1 MEGTIA
7 EDQESTIRQKLEILF
22 APTGRT
28 SLCPVRDILD
38 RVGDKW
44 SILAILFLG
53 RHGTLRFNE
62 LKRNI
67 DGVSQRMLTVTLRSL
82 ERDGLLTRR
91 VYPKCR
97 PGGVRTDGPG
107 PQPAGAGT
115 GTGRLGQRTDG
126 SHCGGPFPLRRAKRL
141 SQRRRQYQPTKLPQI
156 TTLNRMGSRM
166 PGAENPLKK
175 GLPVKGATTSQSHS
189 VGTKPKAAPLATV
202 GRFTNAA

>member
-91 VYPKCR
+91 VYPEVPPR
-97 PGGVRTDGPG
+97 VEYGLTPLGRSLLEQVLGLAGWANGQMEAIVAARSRYDG
-107 PQPAGAGT
+107 Q
-115 GTGRLGQRTDG
+115 
-126 SHCGGPFPLRRAKRL
+126 
-141 SQRRRQYQPTKLPQI
+141 
-156 TTLNRMGSRM
+156 
-166 PGAENPLKK
+166 
-175 GLPVKGATTSQSHS
+175 
-189 VGTKPKAAPLATV
+189 
-202 GRFTNAA
+202 NA

>member
-7 EDQESTIRQKLEILF
+7 EDQERTIRQKLEILF

-28 SLCPVRDILD
+28 PLCPVRDILD

-91 VYPKCR
+91 VYPEVPPR
-97 PGGVRTDGPG
+97 VEYELTALGRSLLEQVLGLAGWANGQMEAIVAARSRYDG
-107 PQPAGAGT
+107 Q
-115 GTGRLGQRTDG
+115 
-126 SHCGGPFPLRRAKRL
+126 
-141 SQRRRQYQPTKLPQI
+141 
-156 TTLNRMGSRM
+156 
-166 PGAENPLKK
+166 
-175 GLPVKGATTSQSHS
+175 
-189 VGTKPKAAPLATV
+189 
-202 GRFTNAA
+202 NA

>member
-1 MEGTIA
+1 MERTIA

-22 APTGRT
+22 APTDRT

-91 VYPKCR
+91 VYPEVPPR
-97 PGGVRTDGPG
+97 VEYELTALGRSLLEQVLGLAGWANGQMEAIVAARSRYDG
-107 PQPAGAGT
+107 Q
-115 GTGRLGQRTDG
+115 
-126 SHCGGPFPLRRAKRL
+126 
-141 SQRRRQYQPTKLPQI
+141 
-156 TTLNRMGSRM
+156 
-166 PGAENPLKK
+166 
-175 GLPVKGATTSQSHS
+175 
-189 VGTKPKAAPLATV
+189 
-202 GRFTNAA
+202 NA

>member
-22 APTGRT
+22 APAGRT
-28 SLCPVRDILD
+28 VPLCPVRDVLD

-91 VYPKCR
+91 VYPEVPPR
-97 PGGVRTDGPG
+97 VEYELTALGRSLLEQVLALAGWANGQMEAIVAARSRYDG
-107 PQPAGAGT
+107 QHA
-115 GTGRLGQRTDG
+115 
-126 SHCGGPFPLRRAKRL
+126 
-141 SQRRRQYQPTKLPQI
+141 
-156 TTLNRMGSRM
+156 
-166 PGAENPLKK
+166 
-175 GLPVKGATTSQSHS
+175 
-189 VGTKPKAAPLATV
+189 
-202 GRFTNAA
+202 

>member
-7 EDQESTIRQKLEILF
+7 EDQERTIRQKLEILF

-28 SLCPVRDILD
+28 PLCPVRDILD

-91 VYPKCR
+91 VYPEVPPR
-97 PGGVRTDGPG
+97 VEYELTDLGRSLLEQVLG
-107 PQPAGAGT
+107 LAGWAN
-115 GTGRLGQRTDG
+115 GQMEAIVAARSRYDG
-126 SHCGGPFPLRRAKRL
+126 
-141 SQRRRQYQPTKLPQI
+141 Q
-156 TTLNRMGSRM
+156 
-166 PGAENPLKK
+166 
-175 GLPVKGATTSQSHS
+175 
-189 VGTKPKAAPLATV
+189 
-202 GRFTNAA
+202 NA